1 MNIAIDAPARPAL
14 RYPGGKWTNAPWIL
28 SHFPDHRHYIEPYGG
43 GASVL
48 IRKPRAYN
56 EIYNDLDGEVVNL
69 FRVLRNPAQGR
80 ELIRLVT
87 LTPYSREEFE
97 SAYLADGDP
106 VEQARRT
113 LIRSFMGFGAYSS
126 TGKNTGFRTGFK
138 RTRSAASVDWM
149 GYPKALGQLVDRLR
163 GVTIENDEA
172 ADVMRRYDDPAAL
185 FYVDPPYVHDTRGTD
200 ALYRHEM
207 TDQDHVA
214 MADVIHSLCG
224 MVVVSGYACDL
235 YDDLFGGWR
244 RVERESLADGA
255 RQRTE
260 VLWISP
266 NAIRQPS
273 LFDGV

>member
-1 MNIAIDAPARPAL
+1 MNIAIDAPDRPAL
-14 RYPGGKWTNAPWIL
+14 RYPGGKWTNAPWIV
-28 SHFPDHRHYIEPYGG
+28 SHFPDHRHYVEPYGG

-48 IRKPRAYN
+48 IRKPRVYN
-56 EIYNDLDGEVVNL
+56 EIYNDLDGEIVNL

-113 LIRSFMGFGAYSS
+113 LVRSFMGFGAYSS
-126 TGKNTGFRTGFK
+126 TGKNTGFRTGFR
-138 RTRSAASVDWM
+138 RTGSAASVDWM
-149 GYPKALGQLVDRLR
+149 KYPNALGQLVERLR
-163 GVTIENDEA
+163 GVTIENDVA
-172 ADVMRRYDDPAAL
+172 TSVMQRYDDPDAL
-185 FYVDPPYVHDTRGTD
+185 FYVDPPYPHSTRGTD

-207 TDQDHVA
+207 TDQEHRA
-214 MADVIHSLCG
+214 MADVLHSLRG

-235 YDDLFGGWR
+235 YDELFGGWR
-244 RVERESLADGA
+244 RVERESMADSA
-255 RQRTE
+255 RRRVE
-260 VLWISP
+260 VLWISS

-273 LFDGV
+273 LFDGA